1 MSPFALLVICLAAS
15 LSCRRAEMASPAQ
28 CERLLNRYI
37 DLKLGED
44 PGASAMTS
52 EARATLRAKIATDV
66 LSDSDVHQVRTQC
79 ESEVTETEFTCAI
92 AAQTSKVWN
101 DCIE

>member
-1 MSPFALLVICLAAS
+1 MRPFAPLVMGLLLC
-15 LSCRRAEMASPAQ
+15 LSCRRVEMASPAQ

-44 PGASAMTS
+44 PTASAMTS
-52 EARATLRAKIATDV
+52 EARATLRAKIAIDV

-79 ESEVTETEFTCAI
+79 ESEVTEAEFTCAI